1 MSFLVVQETD
11 DRQHLVEDDRVAQ
24 LQAQEVVIE
33 DDLSLLREREER
45 IRQLEVCTESC
56 CLCFLPQF
64 LDTIHHKNFLA
75 YSVHVF
81 RIVDVLKTE

>member
-1 MSFLVVQETD
+1 MSLFVAQDTD

-45 IRQLEVCTESC
+45 IRQLEVCMESC
-56 CLCFLPQF
+56 CLFFLLQF
-64 LDTIHHKNFLA
+64 LD
-75 YSVHVF
+75 SVM
-81 RIVDVLKTE
+81 DL

>member
-1 MSFLVVQETD
+1 MSLFVAQDTD

-45 IRQLEVCTESC
+45 IRQLEVCMESC
-56 CLCFLPQF
+56 CLCFF
-64 LDTIHHKNFLA
+64 VT
-75 YSVHVF
+75 VF
-81 RIVDVLKTE
+81 RYCYGSLNF

>member
-1 MSFLVVQETD
+1 MSLFVAQDTD

-45 IRQLEVCTESC
+45 IRQLEVC
-56 CLCFLPQF
+56 
-64 LDTIHHKNFLA
+64 K
-75 YSVHVF
+75 
-81 RIVDVLKTE
+81 

>member
-1 MSFLVVQETD
+1 MDLSLFVAQDTD

-45 IRQLEVCTESC
+45 IRQLEVCMESC
-56 CLCFLPQF
+56 CLCFLLQF
-64 LDTIHHKNFLA
+64 LD
-75 YSVHVF
+75 
-81 RIVDVLKTE
+81 IVMDH